1 MEHGSLA
8 VRVRQAPVPPPS
20 PNDELSQALRSN
32 RALRDQVTRERQY
45 RVEQEARHITEK
57 QEIHKQYQEEISFLI
72 ECREKK
78 APSSVC

>member
-32 RALRDQVTRERQY
+32 RALRDQVQRERQY
-45 RVEQEARHITEK
+45 RVEQEARHMAEK
-57 QEIHKQYQEEISFLI
+57 QEIHKRYREEIEFLM
-72 ECREKK
+72 ECRNKT
-78 APSSVC
+78 APPSAS